1 MTTLERKNAFYDF
14 VEKQTPK
21 SKDRYIKCL
30 EKAYRQLV
38 ERREKRVRDYSAVY
52 DIDDISLLESIK
64 SESEFHKRKTRGG
77 TPELRGLNLYIKF
90 LYTIEDSYQAFLL
103 SFNIDVNAFI
113 NWGIDNAIF
122 PNDKE
127 IKEKWDNL
135 VERITTGC
143 DKVIIRGY
151 GRNAKNTY
159 LFIDMYKEI
168 FPLAKVQVDGT
179 NNAKPKSNLESMTKL
194 KRNKNIY
201 NYQISHIFG
210 YTKNVFMFEAPWN
223 ICYLPKIMDPFSG
236 HEAKGLLP
244 PKFQVMFQKKVARR
258 YNKYIDAYYD
268 ILSKYDVKAKMDRY
282 FILLKEDPKYLTNS
296 EHRKTIDK
304 FEKDAYLEIFG
315 LLNDIKE
322 KKNV

>member
-1 MTTLERKNAFYDF
+1 MTTLERKNAFYNY

-21 SKDRYIKCL
+21 SKDRYTKCL
-30 EKAYRQLV
+30 EKAYRQLM
-38 ERREKRVRDYSAVY
+38 ERCAKKVRDYASVY

-64 SESEFHKRKTRGG
+64 DESEFHKRKTQGG
-77 TPELRGLNLYIKF
+77 TPELRGLNLYIEF
-90 LYTIEDSYQAFLL
+90 LYIIEDSYQDFLS
-103 SFNIDVNAFI
+103 SFNIDVDSFF

-122 PNDKE
+122 PDEKE
-127 IKEKWDNL
+127 IKKKWDDL

-159 LFIDMYKEI
+159 LFIDMYKEL

-210 YTKNVFMFEAPWN
+210 DTKNIFMFEAPWN

-244 PKFQVMFQKKVARR
+244 PKFQMMFQKKVARR
-258 YNKYIDAYYD
+258 YKKYIDAYCN
-268 ILSKYDVKAKMDRY
+268 ILSKYDVKDKMDQY
-282 FILLKEDPKYLTNS
+282 FILLKEDSKYLTDS
-296 EHRKTIDK
+296 EHRKIIDK
-304 FEKDAYLEIFG
+304 FEKDAYSEIFG
-315 LLNDIKE
+315 LLDADKE

>member
-14 VEKQTPK
+14 VEKRTPK

-30 EKAYRQLV
+30 EKAYRQLM
-38 ERREKRVRDYSAVY
+38 ERREKRIRDYSAVY

-64 SESEFHKRKTRGG
+64 SESEFHKRKTQGG
-77 TPELRGLNLYIKF
+77 TPELRGLNLYIEF
-90 LYTIEDSYQAFLL
+90 LYTIEDSYQDFLS

-122 PNDKE
+122 PDDKE
-127 IKEKWDNL
+127 IKVKWDNL

-210 YTKNVFMFEAPWN
+210 NIKNVFMFEAPWN

-258 YNKYIDAYYD
+258 YKKYIDAYCD
-268 ILSKYDVKAKMDRY
+268 IISKYDVKAKMDRY

-296 EHRKTIDK
+296 EHRKIIDK

-315 LLNDIKE
+315 LLNDFRE